1 MDEVY
6 KSAGGFM
13 ELNALSYNTTQHT
26 DKRCANGRKAVRN
39 KLKKDDKN
47 MSSIFKINLK
57 SFFKSKN
64 KKKYFTSY
72 ILVIFCLLSFS
83 LGAFLLATGSLKN
96 TFDNNNTLMINS
108 VTKSLNEVFKKVDD
122 VYKTLENYTG
132 AQPIFEDA
140 NLTEYI
146 TKTGNEEIDKI
157 NESVLLYDFIE
168 EIVFVKRDKDY
179 VISSS
184 GAYSKSDFFNLRYN
198 SEKYGEV
205 FFDNLLTDYLN
216 VKIIPATTYKNIV
229 KFPTEDPRSLFAFV
243 KTYGESDM
251 NIIIFVSEAKFIKG
265 ANLDII
271 DGNLNLKI
279 YDYNDT
285 VVYSNNDKNYIIN
298 TKNISKDFESCIIN
312 RGLKKYYVN
321 KSNYNYFYYVAEIQN
336 HILASS
342 LFAILFMLLGL
353 IVSVYLLIRKIED
366 ASAEEKDLYNE
377 LFLDEEDADL
387 KEVKREIKNLKK
399 EISDNKN
406 KVNTMGDEIKN
417 SIFLKMINSTSFYT
431 RNLKTVELTF
441 NNILDKGRLLIVS
454 AETIKESN
462 RLPKIDVE
470 SMSNYFSKKGI
481 DFVHIEEKTRKNI
494 YVLALGQNI
503 SAEDIE
509 KDLINVLNDLRVNGI
524 EVLVCYSKEFKDLSG
539 LNDAFCDI
547 KICRDYRGINDK
559 ITVLNVKNIDFN
571 NNISLPINFKEEL
584 AGKIMAN
591 EEEKAKE
598 YVKEIFNLNI
608 SNNIPL
614 SKFEF
619 MLRQLLSTVTEAVAV
634 NKKGVADFYELEQMF
649 LSGIENLKDNFDVNG
664 IINSFINLIHLSIS
678 MCDTKK
684 STLNRTDV
692 IRYINSHYTEDLYL
706 EKIATE
712 FSTTP
717 KYFSNYFK
725 KEFSVGF
732 NEYLT
737 QVRISHAKQILCDT
751 DLSLAE
757 VSMKSGYLNQA
768 TFTVAF
774 KKTVGLPPGKYRE
787 MNKKAP

>member
-1 MDEVY
+1 M
-6 KSAGGFM
+6 
-13 ELNALSYNTTQHT
+13 
-26 DKRCANGRKAVRN
+26 
-39 KLKKDDKN
+39 
-47 MSSIFKINLK
+47 K

-83 LGAFLLATGSLKN
+83 LGAFLIATGSLKN
-96 TFDNNNTLMINS
+96 TFDSNNTLMVNT

-122 VYKTLENYTG
+122 VYKTLEIYIG
-132 AQPIFEDA
+132 AQPLFEDN

-146 TKTGNEEIDKI
+146 AVTGNEEIDKI

-179 VISSS
+179 VIASS
-184 GAYSKSDFFNLRYN
+184 GAHSKSDFFNLKYN

-216 VKIIPATTYKNIV
+216 VKLIPATTYKNIV
-229 KFPTEDPRSLFAFV
+229 KFPTEDPKSLFAFV
-243 KTYGESDM
+243 KSYSEGDM
-251 NIIIFVSEAKFIKG
+251 NIIIFVSEEKFVKA

-271 DGNLNLKI
+271 GENLNLKV
-279 YDYNDT
+279 YDNNDT
-285 VVYSNNDKNYIIN
+285 VVYSNNDKNYLIN

-312 RGLKKYYVN
+312 SGLKKYYVN

-342 LFAILFMLLGL
+342 LFAIVFMLLGL
-353 IVSVYLLIRKIED
+353 IISLYLLVRKIED
-366 ASAEEKDLYNE
+366 SSEEEKTVYNE
-377 LFLDEEDADL
+377 LSLDEEDSDL
-387 KEVKREIKNLKK
+387 SEVTKEIKKLKK
-399 EISDNKN
+399 EISENKN
-406 KVNTMGDEIKN
+406 KVDTMGDEIKS

-431 RNLKTVELTF
+431 KNRKTVELTF
-441 NNILDKGRLLIVS
+441 KNILDKERLLIVS
-454 AETIKESN
+454 AETIKENN

-470 SMSNYFSKKGI
+470 SISNYFYNKGI
-481 DFVHIEEKTRKNI
+481 EFIHIEEKTRKNI
-494 YVLALGQNI
+494 YITAPDISIEAIENDI
-503 SAEDIE
+503 SAILS
-509 KDLINVLNDLRVNGI
+509 DLSANGI

-559 ITVLNVKNIDFN
+559 KTVLNIKNIAYN
-571 NNISLPINFKEEL
+571 NNISLPINFREEL

-591 EEEKAKE
+591 EETEAKE
-598 YVKEIFNLNI
+598 YVKKIFDENI
-608 SNNIPL
+608 KNNIPL

-619 MLRQLLSTVTEAVAV
+619 MLRQLLSTVTEAVLV
-634 NKKGVADFYELEQMF
+634 NKKGAADFYELEQMF
-649 LSGIENLKDNFDVNG
+649 LSGIENLKDNFDVTG
-664 IINSFINLIHLSIS
+664 IINSFINLLHLSIS
-678 MCDTKK
+678 MCDVKK

-692 IRYINSHYTEDLYL
+692 IKYINSHYAEDLYL

-757 VSMKSGYLNQA
+757 VSMKSGYLNQS
-768 TFTVAF
+768 TFAAAF
-774 KKTVGLPPGKYRE
+774 KKTVGVPPGKYRE
-787 MNKKAP
+787 MNKKAL